1 MIARWLRW
9 WHRGK
14 PFLRRQE
21 GQSLLEYALVAVLV
35 AIVVIAVLTLL
46 GDEIHNAFWV
56 LFGR

>member
-9 WHRGK
+9 WHQGK
-14 PFLRRQE
+14 SFLWRQE

-46 GDEIHNAFWV
+46 GDEINNAFWV